1 MGDMF
6 EGTLHPSKYP
16 TAIMCVCA
24 LRLYIILFV
33 TGYFIM
39 FISNYNDLLYARYI
53 CEWHV

>member
-16 TAIMCVCA
+16 TAIMCVYV
-24 LRLYIILFV
+24 RIFRLFV